1 MEALARRSRHPAHP
15 GPLGKS
21 PSTLSFPRANPK
33 GTFQVR
39 HQRTQPLGS
48 GPHGPPS
55 SCPQR
60 VCVQWCTPS
69 LSPLGSPVV
78 CRGVRFPFDG
88 AGPCSQPA
96 PPLPHAP
103 EFVII
108 TIPLN
113 TYTTTLRVIRRL
125 RGRGGNGV
133 VRSIDRSIER
143 SGNGAATDRQRIGL
157 FSLNVPAA
165 VQWINRSYSIDH

>member
-1 MEALARRSRHPAHP
+1 MMRWQRRRFRVNKIQTLAHAAVVARARRSRHPAHQ
-15 GPLGKS
+15 GPLGES
-21 PSTLSFPRANPK
+21 PSTLRFPRANPK

-78 CRGVRFPFDG
+78 CRGVRFPLDG

-96 PPLPHAP
+96 PPLLHAP
-103 EFVII
+103 EFVIN
-108 TIPLN
+108 TIALN
-113 TYTTTLRVIRRL
+113 IYTTTLRVIRML
-125 RGRGGNGV
+125 WGEGMYHL
-133 VRSIDRSIER
+133 
-143 SGNGAATDRQRIGL
+143 L
-157 FSLNVPAA
+157 FC
-165 VQWINRSYSIDH
+165 

>member
-108 TIPLN
+108 TIPLH
-113 TYTTTLRVIRRL
+113 TYTITLRVIRRL
-125 RGRGGNGV
+125 WGEHV
-133 VRSIDRSIER
+133 SFLCYQCEER
-143 SGNGAATDRQRIGL
+143 SGKILITLCVD
-157 FSLNVPAA
+157 
-165 VQWINRSYSIDH
+165 NRFCLITFCIITSALDLDSA

>member
-1 MEALARRSRHPAHP
+1 MAALARRSRHPAHP

-60 VCVQWCTPS
+60 VCVQWCTPT

-78 CRGVRFPFDG
+78 CRGVRFLFDG

-96 PPLPHAP
+96 PPLSHTP
-103 EFVII
+103 EFVFYVRISSSHDPYYHRMI
-108 TIPLN
+108 LMNSIRK
-113 TYTTTLRVIRRL
+113 TLQGLLL
-125 RGRGGNGV
+125 RKCEHV
-133 VRSIDRSIER
+133 EICEYVESCAE
-143 SGNGAATDRQRIGL
+143 TL
-157 FSLNVPAA
+157 
-165 VQWINRSYSIDH
+165 

>member
-1 MEALARRSRHPAHP
+1 MGFEFCFPTVAYATVAALARRSRHPAHP

-78 CRGVRFPFDG
+78 CCGVRFPFDG
-88 AGPCSQPA
+88 AGPCSQSA
-96 PPLPHAP
+96 PPLPHVP

-108 TIPLN
+108 TILFN
-113 TYTTTLRVIRRL
+113 TYMTTLRVIMRLLEGGTYQYPHMEFPSLRFGPFVRPLL
-125 RGRGGNGV
+125 RGCPSPFV
-133 VRSIDRSIER
+133 S
-143 SGNGAATDRQRIGL
+143 
-157 FSLNVPAA
+157 
-165 VQWINRSYSIDH
+165 

>member
-1 MEALARRSRHPAHP
+1 MMICVHKIQTLAYATVEALARRPRHPAHP

-108 TIPLN
+108 TIPLS

-125 RGRGGNGV
+125 CGGGDTYHCV
-133 VRSIDRSIER
+133 CKYMKHKRS
-143 SGNGAATDRQRIGL
+143 AK
-157 FSLNVPAA
+157 V
-165 VQWINRSYSIDH
+165 

>member
-1 MEALARRSRHPAHP
+1 MRLWWRGPAGLDTPPTKDPLASPHPRSVSPRQTRRGR
-15 GPLGKS
+15 
-21 PSTLSFPRANPK
+21 
-33 GTFQVR
+33 FQVR

-60 VCVQWCTPS
+60 VCVQWCTPT

-78 CRGVRFPFDG
+78 CRGVRFLFDG

-103 EFVII
+103 EFVFYVCKQSE
-108 TIPLN
+108 N
-113 TYTTTLRVIRRL
+113 
-125 RGRGGNGV
+125 
-133 VRSIDRSIER
+133 
-143 SGNGAATDRQRIGL
+143 AATPPLVLRPNNCKLVWGHLPKALKQL
-157 FSLNVPAA
+157 QTSLGKLKTISKQLQTISKQFPNNCKQFP
-165 VQWINRSYSIDH
+165 NNF